1 MADLRGPAME
11 WRECG
16 GAFGCRLC
24 EEARGVGTPLAFVD
38 DVVAVFPAA
47 WQPVR
52 NQGSVLVVTV
62 EHVETLY
69 DLTDDL
75 CGVVMRRLRDV
86 ARAVQVAAGAD
97 GTTIRQN
104 NHPPGQEIPHLHF
117 HVAPRFHGD
126 GYWAAPA
133 VSVELGVREEQA
145 RRLAALLSGE

>member
-1 MADLRGPAME
+1 MADLRGPATHS
-11 WRECG
+11 REDG
-16 GAFGCRLC
+16 EAFGCRLC
-24 EEARGVGTPLAFVD
+24 AETRGVDTPLAFVD

-47 WQPVR
+47 WQPAR

-62 EHVETLY
+62 AHVETLY
-69 DLTDDL
+69 DLTDAL

-104 NHPPGQEIPHLHF
+104 NHSPGQEVPHLHF

-126 GYWAAPA
+126 DYWAARAEP
-133 VSVELGVREEQA
+133 VESSLREEQA
-145 RRLAALLSGE
+145 HRLAALLSGE